1 MNKTNSPLSKSYI
14 SLQSKLSKE
23 LRTLD
28 PQGAS
33 DRAFKAN
40 LSNMD
45 QSINNMKAFQHKYNL
60 ERQKLSKGLH
70 SPIKLKKDSPIPKIP
85 AKFLKLD
92 FKRSSPSKRGET
104 ERSPQKTPILH
115 KRLNQI
121 ITSCTKLH
129 NENKSALKLLPDIAR
144 ETTQKYENFSNIVNY
159 LTSSTLG
166 KNIKDYEEY
175 EDLTQRT
182 QKIISDPIKS
192 QKVLRRPSPLL
203 ICKNNMLK

>member
-1 MNKTNSPLSKSYI
+1 MNKTSSPLSKSYI
-14 SLQSKLSKE
+14 NLQSKLSKE
-23 LRTLD
+23 LRSLD

-45 QSINNMKAFQHKYNL
+45 QSITNMKAFQHKHDL

-70 SPIKLKKDSPIPKIP
+70 SPIKLKKDSQAPQIPS
-85 AKFLKLD
+85 KFLKLD
-92 FKRSSPSKRGET
+92 FKRPSPSKRGET
-104 ERSPQKTPILH
+104 ERSPVKTPILH

-144 ETTQKYENFSNIVNY
+144 EASQKYENCSNIVNY
-159 LTSSTLG
+159 LTSSTPG
-166 KNIKDYEEY
+166 KNIRDYEEY
-175 EDLTQRT
+175 EDLTQRS
-182 QKIISDPIKS
+182 QKIIADPVKS
-192 QKVLRRPSPLL
+192 HKILRKPSPLL
-203 ICKNNMLK
+203 IYKNNMLK